1 LRFRE
6 AELKVRLDF
15 AAMTYWRWGCSSWSE
30 PGWVGPFYP
39 PGTKPAQFLS
49 QYAAEFDTVEADTT
63 YYRSP
68 SAELVDGWARKTPA
82 GFSLSAKFP
91 RSIVHG
97 GEGREP
103 DPERVLSLATALP
116 QAERFIDTMARMGDK
131 LGPLVLQ
138 FPYFNQRA
146 FATREA
152 FQSRLE
158 PFLDALPVGPRY
170 AVEVRN
176 KQWIRAELLE
186 ALRARR
192 VALVLLDLAYMPHPD
207 EWLGKLDLV
216 TAEFLYVRLIGDRAA
231 VEARTERFDAIV
243 LDQSARLE
251 RWAALLL
258 ALSPGVREVWS
269 YANNHY
275 AGHGPAT
282 IRDLRARVEAAS
294 ASR

>member
-1 LRFRE
+1 MT
-6 AELKVRLDF
+6 RL
-15 AAMTYWRWGCSSWSE
+15 RWGCSSWSE

-39 PGTKPAQFLS
+39 PGTKPGAFLFH
-49 QYAAEFDTVEADTT
+49 YATQFDTVEADTT
-63 YYRSP
+63 YYHAP
-68 SAELVDGWARKTPA
+68 GTKLVDGWAQKTPA
-82 GFSLSAKFP
+82 GFKLSAKFP

-103 DPERVLSLATALP
+103 DVERVLNPATALP
-116 QAERFIDTMARMGDK
+116 EAQRFIDTMVRMGDK

-146 FATREA
+146 FASREA
-152 FQSRLE
+152 FQARLE
-158 PFLDALPVGPRY
+158 PFLDALPIGPRY

-176 KQWIRAELLE
+176 KQWIGVELLE
-186 ALRARR
+186 ALRVRR
-192 VALVLLDLAYMPHPD
+192 VALVLLDLVYMPHPD
-207 EWLGKLDLV
+207 EWLHKLDLV
-216 TAEFLYVRLIGDRAA
+216 TADFLYLRLIGDRAA

-251 RWAALLL
+251 RWAELLL
-258 ALSPGVREVWS
+258 TLSPRVREVYS

-282 IRDLRARVEAAS
+282 IRDLKARVEARMEGAS
-294 ASR
+294 GPG

>member
-1 LRFRE
+1 
-6 AELKVRLDF
+6 VTRL
-15 AAMTYWRWGCSSWSE
+15 RWGCSSWSE

-39 PGTKPAQFLS
+39 PGTKPGAFLLH
-49 QYAAEFDTVEADTT
+49 YATQFDTVEADTT
-63 YYRSP
+63 YYHAP
-68 SAELVDGWARKTPA
+68 GTKLVDGWAQKTPA
-82 GFSLSAKFP
+82 GFKLSAKFP

-103 DPERVLSLATALP
+103 DAERVLNPATALP
-116 QAERFIDTMARMGDK
+116 EAQRFIDTMARMGDK

-146 FATREA
+146 FASRDA
-152 FQSRLE
+152 FQARLE
-158 PFLDALPVGPRY
+158 PFLDALPIGPRY

-176 KQWIRAELLE
+176 KQWIGAPLLE

-192 VALVLLDLAYMPHPD
+192 VALVLLDLVYMPHPD

-216 TAEFLYVRLIGDRAA
+216 TADFLYLRLIGDRAA

-251 RWAALLL
+251 RWAELLL
-258 ALSPGVREVWS
+258 TLSPKVREVYS

-282 IRDLRARVEAAS
+282 IRDLRARVEARMEGAGDPG
-294 ASR
+294 

>member
-1 LRFRE
+1 MT
-6 AELKVRLDF
+6 RL
-15 AAMTYWRWGCSSWSE
+15 RWGCSSWSE

-39 PGTKPAQFLS
+39 PGTKPGAFLLH
-49 QYAAEFDTVEADTT
+49 YATQFDTVEADTT
-63 YYRSP
+63 YYHAP
-68 SAELVDGWARKTPA
+68 GTKLVDGWAQKTPA
-82 GFSLSAKFP
+82 GFTLSAKFP

-103 DPERVLSLATALP
+103 DAERVLNPATALP
-116 QAERFIDTMARMGDK
+116 EAQRFIDTMARMGDK

-146 FATREA
+146 FASRDA
-152 FQSRLE
+152 FQARLE
-158 PFLDALPVGPRY
+158 PFLDALPIGPRY

-176 KQWIRAELLE
+176 KQWIGAPLLE

-192 VALVLLDLAYMPHPD
+192 VALVLLDLVYMPHPD

-216 TAEFLYVRLIGDRAA
+216 TADFLYLRLIGDRAA

-251 RWAALLL
+251 RWAELLL
-258 ALSPGVREVWS
+258 TLSPKVREVYS

-282 IRDLRARVEAAS
+282 IRDLRARVEARMEGAGDPG
-294 ASR
+294 

>member
-1 LRFRE
+1 
-6 AELKVRLDF
+6 
-15 AAMTYWRWGCSSWSE
+15 
-30 PGWVGPFYP
+30 
-39 PGTKPAQFLS
+39 
-49 QYAAEFDTVEADTT
+49 
-63 YYRSP
+63 
-68 SAELVDGWARKTPA
+68 
-82 GFSLSAKFP
+82 
-91 RSIVHG
+91 VHG

-103 DPERVLSLATALP
+103 DAGRVLNLETALP
-116 QAERFIDTMARMGDK
+116 EAQRFIDTMARMGDK

-146 FATREA
+146 FASREA

-158 PFLDALPVGPRY
+158 PFLDALPEGPRY

-176 KQWIRAELLE
+176 KQWIGAELLQG
-186 ALRARR
+186 LRARR
-192 VALVLLDLAYMPHPD
+192 VALVLLDLVYMPHPE

-216 TAEFLYVRLIGDRAA
+216 TADFLYVRLIGDRAA

-251 RWAALLL
+251 RWEEVLLG
-258 ALSPGVREVWS
+258 LSPKVREVYT

-282 IRDLRARVEAAS
+282 IVDLKARVEARMSGAS
-294 ASR
+294 GPG

>member
-1 LRFRE
+1 
-6 AELKVRLDF
+6 VTRL
-15 AAMTYWRWGCSSWSE
+15 RWGCSSWSE

-39 PGTKPAQFLS
+39 PGTKPGAFLLH
-49 QYAAEFDTVEADTT
+49 YATQFDTVEADTT
-63 YYRSP
+63 YYHAP
-68 SAELVDGWARKTPA
+68 GAKLVDGWAQKTPA
-82 GFSLSAKFP
+82 GFTLSAKFP

-103 DPERVLSLATALP
+103 DAERVLNPATALP
-116 QAERFIDTMARMGDK
+116 EAQRFIDTMARMGDK

-146 FATREA
+146 FASRDA
-152 FQSRLE
+152 FQARLE
-158 PFLDALPVGPRY
+158 PFLDALPIGPRY

-176 KQWIRAELLE
+176 KQWIGAPLLE

-192 VALVLLDLAYMPHPD
+192 VALVLLDLVYMPHPD

-216 TAEFLYVRLIGDRAA
+216 TADFLYLRLIGDRAA

-251 RWAALLL
+251 RWAELLL
-258 ALSPGVREVWS
+258 TLSPKVREVYS

-282 IRDLRARVEAAS
+282 IRDLRARVEARMEGAGDPG
-294 ASR
+294 